1 MIPRLLIIGH
11 DPLARAGL
19 VGLLSPLPQFQV
31 LGQLAPTSSKE
42 ISLFL
47 PDVVVLDFGWEPNTD
62 EDTLT
67 FEDQNVAVLGLIRD
81 VADAPTTLPTLQRL
95 ANRRGYGLLLR
106 SSSVDQLALAIL
118 AVAGG
123 LVVLSD
129 NLLKSD
135 TLAISLPITQGDL
148 TERER
153 EVLTRVAQ
161 GLTNKAIAH
170 QLGISEYTV
179 KFHLNAIMT
188 KLDVASRTE
197 AVVQATRLGW
207 IRL

>member
-19 VGLLSPLPQFQV
+19 VGLLSPLSQFQV
-31 LGQLAPTSSKE
+31 LGQLDPTSSKE

-81 VADAPTTLPTLQRL
+81 VADAPTTLPILQRL

-135 TLAISLPITQGDL
+135 TLAISRPITQGDL

>member
-19 VGLLSPLPQFQV
+19 VGLLSPLSQFQV
-31 LGQLAPTSSKE
+31 LGQLDPTSSKE

-81 VADAPTTLPTLQRL
+81 VADAPTTLPILQRL

-135 TLAISLPITQGDL
+135 TLAISRPITQGDL
-148 TERER
+148 TER

>member
-19 VGLLSPLPQFQV
+19 VGLLSPLAQFQV
-31 LGQLAPTSSKE
+31 LGQLDPTSSKE

-47 PDVVVLDFGWEPNTD
+47 PDVVMLDFGWEPTMD
-62 EDTLT
+62 EDALT
-67 FEDQNVAVLGLIRD
+67 FEGQDVAVIGLIRD
-81 VADAPTTLPTLQRL
+81 VADAPTVLPTLRRL

-106 SSSVDQLALAIL
+106 SSTVEQLAPSIS
-118 AVAGG
+118 AVMGG
-123 LVVLSD
+123 LVVFAPEIAQSNRFPLHP
-129 NLLKSD
+129 
-135 TLAISLPITQGDL
+135 TTQNDL

-161 GLTNKAIAH
+161 GLTNKAVAH

-188 KLDVASRTE
+188 KLNVASRTE

-207 IRL
+207 IQL

>member
-1 MIPRLLIIGH
+1 MQH
-11 DPLARAGL
+11 
-19 VGLLSPLPQFQV
+19 LLSQFQV
-31 LGQLAPTSSKE
+31 LGQLDPTSSKE

-81 VADAPTTLPTLQRL
+81 VADAPTTLPILQRL

-135 TLAISLPITQGDL
+135 TLAISRPITQGDL

>member
-19 VGLLSPLPQFQV
+19 VGLLSPLSQFQV
-31 LGQLAPTSSKE
+31 LGQLDPTSSKE

-135 TLAISLPITQGDL
+135 TLAISRPITQGDL